1 MSFGAAGT
9 REVAQMLQEQL
20 PLVDLIKSLGG
31 WEFPLPTQTGGC
43 CSCHFW
49 ENSKQTHAIL
59 NSSYTQCVPSFLL
72 SLDRVC
78 KFGACP
84 LTSTWGLR
92 GRSMPNWRNRLAE
105 NCLTTLLSVTG
116 QLVLLAC
123 LCYGLRGFKSVD
135 GQSSSAVVG
144 VVRSMRF
151 QKWLKLGWERE
162 RDSTAG
168 TTWTSEG
175 WEQRVF

>member
-31 WEFPLPTQTGGC
+31 WEFPLPKQTGGC
-43 CSCHFW
+43 CFCRFC
-49 ENSKQTHAIL
+49 ENSKQTLVIFY
-59 NSSYTQCVPSFLL
+59 SSYTRCVPSFLL

-78 KFGACP
+78 KFEACP
-84 LTSTWGLR
+84 LTPTWGLR
-92 GRSMPNWRNRLAE
+92 GRSMLNWRNRLAQ
-105 NCLTTLLSVTG
+105 NCLTTLLSITG

-123 LCYGLRGFKSVD
+123 LFYGLGGFKSVN
-135 GQSSSAVVG
+135 GQSSWAIVG

-151 QKWLKLGWERE
+151 RKWLKLGWERE
-162 RDSTAG
+162 WDT
-168 TTWTSEG
+168 
-175 WEQRVF
+175 